1 MDTAAKATPR
11 VPRWVRAMRGEGTRL
26 PRWGRYVLAVVIT
39 AVALLIRQW
48 ILPVDG
54 GFPFLT
60 LAPAVA
66 LAALLLGEGPGVVVT
81 ALGALG
87 ADYFFIPPYGSLSV
101 EGSGV
106 ILLPAFLVFG
116 ALICWMARQ
125 NRVARLAMRDSEQNL
140 QGLFAAPHVGILRA
154 DSAGRILQFNESFR
168 SMLGYEAAALRGMSY
183 RDITP
188 PEFAALDVPQAI
200 ALREAGRFGPYEKEF
215 QRADGSR
222 VTVELNGIR
231 FVTRDGVEQ
240 TWTIVHDVSQRRA
253 AALELA
259 SREARLRAVLA
270 AMAEGLVVHA
280 HDGQVVDANPAAEG
294 ILGLTRDQLLGR
306 TSMDPEWQA
315 IHEDGLPFPGE
326 LHPAMVTLRTG
337 QPVSGQVMGVRAPGQ
352 GLRWISINSQPIPG
366 AGGSAPAA
374 VVATFTDITRQ
385 RQLTTDLRQA
395 QADLQDV
402 LDNVPA
408 RITSWRP
415 DLTNRFANRLAEEQF
430 GIPRGTAPGRRLRE
444 VIGEERYYMSEPYIA
459 AALGGARQSM
469 EVKDRQT
476 DGTFRYARGEYVP
489 EVRDGQVVGL
499 FAMATDITDLRNSH
513 QRIRDLVRRLEGV
526 RNEERRAAAHQ
537 LHEGIAQD
545 LAAVK
550 FALGMLQGEA
560 AGRSGVTEACAVL
573 ASAIDRCI
581 ESTRMLANDL
591 QPLALAHLPLLEAL
605 QDHAALVAQRTG
617 LRVSV
622 AEIPPFPALDEPT
635 KLVFFRAAQEALA
648 NAVRHARASTVFIVL
663 RADPTRVVMEVSDD
677 GVGINDADLV
687 KQGALGLLGISEQF
701 AVLGGGVDVARR
713 ERQGTTITFT
723 LPPTAAGR
731 AA

>member
-1 MDTAAKATPR
+1 METAAKAAPR
-11 VPRWVRAMRGEGTRL
+11 VPRWVRALRGEGTRL

-39 AVALLIRQW
+39 GLALLIRQW

-66 LAALLLGEGPGVVVT
+66 LAALLLGEGPGLVVT

-87 ADYFFIPPYGSLSV
+87 ADYLFIPPYGSLDV
-101 EGSGV
+101 DGNGV

-116 ALICWMARQ
+116 ALVCWMARQ
-125 NRVARLAMRDSEQNL
+125 NRIARLAMRDSEQNL
-140 QGLFAAPHVGILRA
+140 QGLFATPHVGIFRG
-154 DSAGRILQFNESFR
+154 DSEGRFRQFNESFR
-168 SMLGYEAAALRGMSY
+168 SMLGYEAAHLRSLTY

-188 PEFAALDVPQAI
+188 PEYAALDLPHAA
-200 ALREAGRFGPYEKEF
+200 ALRDVGRFGPYEKEYL
-215 QRADGSR
+215 RADGTR
-222 VTVELNGIR
+222 VAVELNGIR
-231 FVTRDGVEQ
+231 FITRDGVEQ
-240 TWTIVHDVSQRRA
+240 TWTVVHDVSRRRA

-259 SREARLRAVLA
+259 SREARLRAVFA

-280 HDGQVVDANPAAEG
+280 RDGQVVDANPAADV
-294 ILGLTRDQLLGR
+294 ILGLSRDQLLGR
-306 TSMDPEWQA
+306 TSTDPAWQA

-326 LHPAMVTLRTG
+326 AHPAMVTLRTG
-337 QPVSGQVMGVRAPGQ
+337 RPVSGQVMGIRAPGT
-352 GLRWISINSQPIPG
+352 GLRWVSINSQPLPG
-366 AGGSAPAA
+366 EEGAAPEA
-374 VVATFTDITRQ
+374 VVVTFTDITRQ
-385 RQLTTDLRQA
+385 RQLTADLRQA

-415 DLTNRFANRLAEEQF
+415 NLTNRFANRVAEEQF
-430 GIPRGTAPGRRLRE
+430 GIPRGEAAGRRLRE
-444 VIGEERYYMSEPYIA
+444 VIGEERYYISEPYIA
-459 AALGGARQSM
+459 AALGGVRQSL
-469 EVKDRQT
+469 EVRDRQP
-476 DGTFRYARGEYVP
+476 DGTFRYLRGEYVP

-550 FALGMLQGEA
+550 FALGLLQGEA
-560 AGRSGVTEACAVL
+560 AGRAGVTEACAAL
-573 ASAIDRCI
+573 AGAIDRCI
-581 ESTRMLANDL
+581 ESTRVLANEL

-605 QDHAALVAQRTG
+605 QDHAAVVAQRTG

-635 KLVFFRAAQEALA
+635 KLVYFRAAQEALA
-648 NAVRHARASTVFIVL
+648 NVIRHARATTVFIVL
-663 RADPTRVVMEVSDD
+663 RADANRVAMEISDD

-701 AVLGGGVDVARR
+701 AVLGGGMEVARR
-713 ERQGTTITFT
+713 ERQGTTLTFT
-723 LPPTAAGR
+723 LPPHVAGR